1 MAHRF
6 AGKVGEAHRVFV
18 LSTDTFGRECD
29 DAWQQLS
36 DMSEKDLEAPIKFMM
51 GQTGPFDVLLFFDG
65 RNAKNREVMAKL
77 VKCARHL
84 CEVWIVY
91 AVQKGPG
98 RRVAWGSETRETGW
112 ISLALPRTNISVK
125 SRQEDSAAAA
135 WAPSTH
141 HSAWVGVPPA
151 RWDTL
156 PTITIKDK
164 QKVFPNNGSAS
175 TPPQK
180 VFRAD
185 HGVPVY
191 WQEKKPPGFWED
203 ILEMLDAKMVVDLSP
218 GSGAVGRACL
228 RQSIPYV
235 AACGSDAHR
244 TWLGNALDRE
254 ACELITKE
262 KSPLFETDLSE
273 LIKNHFQDVL
283 DQMEAM
289 GRDEDED
296 EGDADEN
303 GDGEEETQRP
313 E

>member
-1 MAHRF
+1 
-6 AGKVGEAHRVFV
+6 
-18 LSTDTFGRECD
+18 
-29 DAWQQLS
+29 
-36 DMSEKDLEAPIKFMM
+36 
-51 GQTGPFDVLLFFDG
+51 
-65 RNAKNREVMAKL
+65 MAKL

-112 ISLALPRTNISVK
+112 ISLPLPRTNISVK

-156 PTITIKDK
+156 PTITVQDK

-175 TPPQK
+175 TPPQR

-191 WQEKKPPGFWED
+191 WQEKKPLGFWED